1 MHHLLETGA
10 MLEPSQG
17 HVMFFFIMKWVPA
30 VSCVRRLDRRDGK
43 MKRAQWEEGKRPR
56 MLTIYTNHQ
65 GGNIV
70 HKHKTIKFD
79 LVGE

>member
-1 MHHLLETGA
+1 MHNLHMQKPARCLNLPKD
-10 MLEPSQG
+10 MLCL
-17 HVMFFFIMKWVPA
+17 FIMNWVAA
-30 VSCVRRLDRRDGK
+30 VPCVRHLDRRDRT
-43 MKRAQWEEGKRPR
+43 MKRAKWEEGKRPR

-79 LVGE
+79 WV